1 METQERD
8 KDIARL
14 HGDIIATILL
24 VVFKSD
30 NVSFQTKCFAEVGT
44 SDPADM
50 AYILTEK
57 LNSRNT
63 NKR

>member
-24 VVFKSD
+24 VVFKSED
-30 NVSFQTKCFAEVGT
+30 ISFKTKCFAEMGT

-50 AYILTEK
+50 AYMLTEK
-57 LNSRNT
+57 LNGQY
-63 NKR
+63 K